1 MSPDRLQR
9 AADHTEDANKVSGRE
24 DSGLDISVQGV
35 EAVKVQIGKIFVNIE
50 KIDYIQRTITITK
63 LILINSSVE
72 NILQVMIF
80 PWSIFYIPKIIFKIN
95 KF

>member
-9 AADHTEDANKVSGRE
+9 AADHTEDANKVSGR
-24 DSGLDISVQGV
+24 DISVQGV
-35 EAVKVQIGKIFVNIE
+35 EAVKVHIGKIFVNIE

-80 PWSIFYIPKIIFKIN
+80 PWRIFYIPKIILEIN
-95 KF
+95 KL